1 MAAVR
6 FLLLMSSALLFGQG
20 ATGAS
25 SVTGRITDT
34 TGAVIGGAEVTLTDL
49 STSINQTTTSNAT
62 GTYVFTNVVSG
73 KYDITVSKAGFRK
86 SEAKAQEVPI
96 GTVYTVNMTLEIGA
110 VSEVVEVKTVAGAE
124 LDVHRLRRR
133 QSVPDT
139 GS

>member
-86 SEAKAQEVPI
+86 SEMKAQEISI
-96 GTVYTVNMTLEIGA
+96 GTVYTVNVTMEIGA